1 MRIIAGYLGGRR
13 LRTGRGEGYRPAMS
27 RTRESLFS
35 SLDSILRSEDR
46 CWAGIGVLDLFAGSG
61 SLAFEAVSRGA
72 EFATLVEN
80 SDQAVSVLAENIAAL
95 DLGAKVGVVSKDVIR
110 FLRSRQQ
117 GTPDAGQTALPL
129 YSLVFIDPPYKLDC
143 LGPVL
148 QLLVSRGWLAP
159 SAIIVAELE
168 KHARI
173 PRPASLEFL
182 SERLFGQTR
191 LCLWRQA

>member
-1 MRIIAGYLGGRR
+1 MRIIAGYLGGRI
-13 LRTGRGEGYRPAMS
+13 LKTGRGEGYRPAMA

-35 SLDSILRSEDR
+35 SLDSILRSEGR
-46 CWAGIGVLDLFAGSG
+46 CWAGLGVLDLFAGSG

-72 EFATLVEN
+72 EFATLVED
-80 SDQAVSVLAENIAAL
+80 SAHAVAVLEENISAL
-95 DLGAKVGVVSKDVIR
+95 DLGARAGIVRKDVMR

-117 GTPDAGQTALPL
+117 AAAGQGSQPV
-129 YSLVFIDPPYKLDC
+129 YSMVFIDPPYKLDC

-148 QLLVSRGWLAP
+148 QLLSGRGWLAP
-159 SAIIVAELE
+159 SAIIVAEIE

-173 PRPASLEFL
+173 PNPASLEFI